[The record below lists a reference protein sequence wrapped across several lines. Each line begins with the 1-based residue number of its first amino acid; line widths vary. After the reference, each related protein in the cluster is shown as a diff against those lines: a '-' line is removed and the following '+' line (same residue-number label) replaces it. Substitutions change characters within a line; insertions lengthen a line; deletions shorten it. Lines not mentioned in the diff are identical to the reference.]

1 MGEGKALRAHNIH
14 TCAQILQNI
23 IDSPQEPKYRRL
35 RTSNNKIA
43 MLLAT
48 QGVRAL
54 LIGAGFVEETD
65 ALVLPI
71 EAEVDSVVAAI
82 TGLQALAAERA
93 QGEAQQKLLELEKR
107 KEKNA
112 DDIEK
117 RKQLKA
123 QVRLG
128 ALCHS
133 SFCAL

>member
-1 MGEGKALRAHNIH
+1 MAEVKRKVGLSMLAEARAGEFDAASG
-14 TCAQILQNI
+14 TCLKILQNI

-117 RKQLKA
+117 RKQLK
-123 QVRLG
+123 
-128 ALCHS
+128 
-133 SFCAL
+133 